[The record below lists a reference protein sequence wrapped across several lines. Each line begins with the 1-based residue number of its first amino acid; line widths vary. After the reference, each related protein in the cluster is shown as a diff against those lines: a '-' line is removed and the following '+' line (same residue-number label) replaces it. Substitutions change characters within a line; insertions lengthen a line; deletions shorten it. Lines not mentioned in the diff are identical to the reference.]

1 MRVPVIIIA
10 ILALLGGLSYL
21 VGGMASFFSGI
32 LMLTTK
38 FPQQVTEGVE
48 MSPEAIGLIF
58 MLMAAMMVVNGLL
71 FVIFS
76 IGTFMWKKWARYLG
90 IFAYALNIVVC
101 ILTMLTTTVKF
112 SVTPYIV
119 GTFVAVAFIT
129 ILAFSKKA
137 FEKPALA

>member
-10 ILALLGGLSYL
+10 ILALLGGVAYL
-21 VGGMASFFSGI
+21 FGGMASFFSGI

-38 FPQQVTEGVE
+38 FPKQVTEGVE
-48 MSPEAIGLIF
+48 MSPQTIGLLMIAMALM
-58 MLMAAMMVVNGLL
+58 MLFNGLL

-76 IGTFMWKKWARYLG
+76 IGTFMWKKWARLLG

-101 ILTMLTTTVKF
+101 VLTLLTTTVKF
-112 SVTPYIV
+112 SITPWIV
-119 GTFVAVAFIT
+119 GTFVAMLFIT

-137 FEKPALA
+137 FEKPILA